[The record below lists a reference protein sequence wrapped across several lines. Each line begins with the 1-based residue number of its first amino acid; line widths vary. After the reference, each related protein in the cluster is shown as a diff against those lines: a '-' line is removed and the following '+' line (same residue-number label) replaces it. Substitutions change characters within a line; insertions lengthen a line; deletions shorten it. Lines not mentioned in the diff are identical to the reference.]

1 MSESE
6 FYKSICKATGE
17 SNGRLRQI
25 GFQFVQTRRINGDKS
40 CQYGMKYSIRR
51 DPPQEGKVGKK

>member
-17 SNGRLRQI
+17 SNGRLRKI
-25 GFQFVQTRRINGDKS
+25 GFQFVQTRHINWDKS
-40 CQYGMKYSIRR
+40 CLYGMKYCLRR
-51 DPPQEGKVGKK
+51 DPPQEGKVGEK